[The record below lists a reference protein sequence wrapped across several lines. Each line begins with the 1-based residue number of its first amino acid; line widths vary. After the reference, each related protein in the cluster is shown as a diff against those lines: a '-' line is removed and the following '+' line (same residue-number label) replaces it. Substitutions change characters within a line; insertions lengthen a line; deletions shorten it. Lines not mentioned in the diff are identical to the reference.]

1 MVCDICGVNIVGTVI
16 DENESPPFACQVCKS
31 KYPPALLKANAD
43 QFSYVL
49 GLRDGT
55 VVDFES
61 AEIHGEWITIIG
73 VNDTSGLPGMSRES
87 DDSGLDPDTSWKGRY
102 CLRGVD
108 IRLSE
113 IVWVADAPNG
123 S

>member
-1 MVCDICGVNIVGTVI
+1 MPVCDVCGIGVA
-16 DENESPPFACQVCKS
+16 EANEDNAPPAVCQACHL

-113 IVWVADAPNG
+113 IVWIADAPNG